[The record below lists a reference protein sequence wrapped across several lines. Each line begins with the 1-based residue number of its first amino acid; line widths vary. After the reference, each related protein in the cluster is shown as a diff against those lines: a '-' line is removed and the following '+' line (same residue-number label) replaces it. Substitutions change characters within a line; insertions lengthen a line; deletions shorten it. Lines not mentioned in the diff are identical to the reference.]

1 MSQTNT
7 PADKSTIAC
16 GLLTVAMG
24 AFLALQTSGLVNVGA
39 RPDGDAP
46 SWVGVCAGLIFIAG
60 GVAVVLQ
67 SLPFAKFVAGGNFS
81 ADTPTWVRSV
91 TLALVLTIVGGL
103 AAIGGWVA
111 FGPGPRHFHVVGM
124 FIGGDRVDDA
134 IGRVVFGIGTVL
146 TGLIFA
152 VFAVTGARRLRR

>member
-1 MSQTNT
+1 MSQTDT

-24 AFLALQTSGLVNVGA
+24 AFLALQTSGLVNVGT
-39 RPDGDAP
+39 RTEGDAP
-46 SWVGVCAGLIFIAG
+46 TWIGVCAGLIFIAG
-60 GVAVVLQ
+60 GLAVVLQ
-67 SLPFAKFVAGGNFS
+67 SLPFAKFAAGGDFS

-111 FGPGPRHFHVVGM
+111 FGPGTRHFQVVGM
-124 FIGGDRVDDA
+124 FIGSDRIDDA
-134 IGRVVFGIGTVL
+134 LGRAIFGVGTVL
-146 TGLIFA
+146 TGLIFV
-152 VFAVTGARRLRR
+152 VFAITGARRL